1 MRLIMPVIN
10 TQKYQELLS
19 LNEDALFIKIDH
31 DEGMVA
37 TVYKILEQ
45 NSRPCILKVCESPFD
60 YANEVYFLGY
70 FSKQISVPK
79 IISTVPPGEENFGAV
94 LMEYLPGDLLTPH
107 AITKEIAFEIG
118 KSLAIIHENKTNGFG
133 YLNRNLE
140 LSPDH
145 ILHFK
150 AKFEEGIDECKGH
163 LPKDTILKSLNY
175 FNDSLKLLEQV
186 DGPCI
191 IHRDFRPGNIII
203 HQNTLRGIIDWS
215 SVRSGFAEDDFCSIE
230 HGEWGNFNGYKNVF
244 LDGYR
249 SVRTVP
255 SYNAVIPLLRLNRA
269 IAVIG
274 FTVKRNTWSNIHAR
288 PYKFNRKYIDMF
300 GLEKS

>member
-1 MRLIMPVIN
+1 MPVIN

-37 TVYKILEQ
+37 TVYKVLEQ
-45 NSRPCILKVCESPFD
+45 NGRPCILKICESRFH
-60 YANEVYFLGY
+60 YANEVYFLDY
-70 FSKQISVPK
+70 FSKQILVPK
-79 IISTVPPGEENFGAV
+79 VIGTLPPGEENFGAV

-107 AITKEIAFEIG
+107 TITQEIAFEIG

-133 YLNRNLE
+133 YLNRNLD
-140 LSPDH
+140 LSPDPT
-145 ILHFK
+145 LHFK
-150 AKFEEGIDECKGH
+150 AKFEECIDECKGH
-163 LPKDTILKSLNY
+163 LPEDIILKSLNY
-175 FNDSLKLLEQV
+175 FHKSLKLLEEV

-203 HQNTLRGIIDWS
+203 HKNTLRGIIDWS
-215 SVRSGFAEDDFCSIE
+215 SARSGFAEDDFCSIE

-244 LDGYR
+244 LEGYR

-300 GLEKS
+300 DFEKS